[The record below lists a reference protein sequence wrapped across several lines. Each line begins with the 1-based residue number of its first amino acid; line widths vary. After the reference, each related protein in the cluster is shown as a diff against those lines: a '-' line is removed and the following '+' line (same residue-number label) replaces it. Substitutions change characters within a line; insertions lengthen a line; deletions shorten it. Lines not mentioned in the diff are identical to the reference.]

1 MTEEELVKDK
11 INNQIE
17 VDKEVLS
24 VLPKNTKKNLQIYK
38 DKAQEIKQ
46 EYNTFLNEIYSEIK
60 RRYLKIKSIKP
71 DEQIEKL
78 SKEIDHLS
86 KISLLDKNTTS
97 FEKMELDKSLYIL
110 KRFYKNNLEL
120 INNAIVECLNKFN
133 EVGVPLDKE
142 DFNFSV
148 YTKEYMTVL
157 FEELKK
163 GDVNSTRIKDLF
175 EQIYWKCPDIII
187 HIELNF
193 RSIYFKNEKIINR
206 YFDEVKK
213 QITKELGLD
222 EEKTLERF
230 NALQGK
236 YIETKN
242 KDTALII
249 DKFLN
254 NVMFTKD
261 YEENNIKKQY
271 KKILGLDIEE
281 LDSEKLDE
289 INKNIFRLQNSLYE
303 LKNYFKFKFIYDE
316 AIDIYKSNE
325 KYKSTY
331 NTKMKQIKK
340 IESNLIKVNKK
351 IERLENHKGLIQ
363 KLFFKNGKRL
373 EKITNNT
380 NAQIIE
386 LKNTYRDLEENKIK
400 NIISV
405 SLNDNST
412 IYDVLLLA
420 SRFYSFLVNTIID
433 TFPDIVQ
440 DDIQDLVEKFKGF
453 ISYPKMTIINN
464 IKISEDKDILLMVKD
479 KYNLCNINISK
490 EDIEEDKISDLIS
503 TVNILCENNY
513 IINSNVTKQ
522 DIQFATLAKKIVETD
537 NNA

>member
-97 FEKMELDKSLYIL
+97 FEKMELDKCLYIL

-230 NALQGK
+230 NSLQSK

-281 LDSEKLDE
+281 LDIKKLDE

-316 AIDIYKSNE
+316 AIDIYKNNE
-325 KYKSTY
+325 KYKNTY

-386 LKNTYRDLEENKIK
+386 LKNTYRDLEESKIK

>member
-1 MTEEELVKDK
+1 MTEEDLVKDK

-24 VLPKNTKKNLQIYK
+24 VLPKNTKKNLQLYK

-46 EYNTFLNEIYSEIK
+46 EYITFLNEIYSEIK
-60 RRYLKIKSIKP
+60 RRYLKIKSLKP
-71 DEQIEKL
+71 DKKIEEL
-78 SKEIDHLS
+78 SEKIKHLS

-120 INNAIVECLNKFN
+120 INDAIVECLNKFK
-133 EVGVPLDKE
+133 EVGVALNKE

-157 FEELKK
+157 LEELKK

-193 RSIYFKNEKIINR
+193 RSLYFKNEKTISK
-206 YFDEVKK
+206 YFDELKK

-222 EEKTLERF
+222 EKDALETF
-230 NALQGK
+230 NSLQSQL
-236 YIETKN
+236 IEAKN
-242 KDTALII
+242 RDTALIVN
-249 DKFLN
+249 KFLN
-254 NVMFTKD
+254 NVMFSKD
-261 YEENNIKKQY
+261 YEESSIKKQY
-271 KKILGLDIEE
+271 KKILALDFEE
-281 LDSEKLDE
+281 LDEEKLNE
-289 INKNIFRLQNSLYE
+289 INKNIYRLQNSLYE
-303 LKNYFKFKFIYDE
+303 LKNYFRFKFIYDE
-316 AIDIYKSNE
+316 VIDIYKSDE
-325 KYKSTY
+325 KYKNIY

-340 IESNLIKVNKK
+340 IESSLIKINKK
-351 IERLENHKGLIQ
+351 IERLDNHKSLIQ
-363 KLFFKNGKRL
+363 KLLFKNGKRL
-373 EKITNNT
+373 EKINNNT
-380 NAQIIE
+380 NAHIIE

-400 NIISV
+400 NIISIT
-405 SLNDNST
+405 LNDNST

-433 TFPDIVQ
+433 EFPDITQ
-440 DDIQDLVEKFKGF
+440 DEIQDLVEKFKGF

-490 EDIEEDKISDLIS
+490 EDIEEDKISDLIA

-513 IINSNVTKQ
+513 ILNSNVTKQ
-522 DIQFATLAKKIVETD
+522 DIKFITLAKKLIESE

>member
-230 NALQGK
+230 NSLQSK

-281 LDSEKLDE
+281 LDIKKLDE

-316 AIDIYKSNE
+316 AINIYKSNE
-325 KYKSTY
+325 KYKNTY
-331 NTKMKQIKK
+331 NAKMKQIKK

-386 LKNTYRDLEENKIK
+386 LKNTYRDLEESKIK

-464 IKISEDKDILLMVKD
+464 IKISGDKDILLMVKD

-513 IINSNVTKQ
+513 IINSNVTKK

>member
-230 NALQGK
+230 NSLQSK

-249 DKFLN
+249 DKFLK

-281 LDSEKLDE
+281 LDIKKLDE

-325 KYKSTY
+325 KYKNTY

-386 LKNTYRDLEENKIK
+386 LKNTYRDLEESKIK

>member
-230 NALQGK
+230 NSLQSK

-271 KKILGLDIEE
+271 KKILGFDIEE
-281 LDSEKLDE
+281 LDIEKLDE

-316 AIDIYKSNE
+316 AINIYKSNE
-325 KYKSTY
+325 KYKNTY
-331 NTKMKQIKK
+331 NAKMKQIKK

-386 LKNTYRDLEENKIK
+386 LKNTYRDLEESKIK

>member
-230 NALQGK
+230 NSLQSK

-281 LDSEKLDE
+281 LDIKKLDE

-316 AIDIYKSNE
+316 AIDIYKNNE
-325 KYKSTY
+325 KYKNTY

-386 LKNTYRDLEENKIK
+386 LKNTYRDLEESKIK